1 MNQTKFKTKFVIVV
15 TCLMSTVFILAG
27 VFYISA
33 GIFSYHLERSR
44 LAQNV
49 LSSYLAVST
58 HSYRKLNATSK
69 IFDIDRVDDIQAR
82 RLNEQSLRDAID
94 KIRAGVVSEITHV
107 YDENEAVELDLVAE
121 LERTTDRIIEGSA
134 SIRQFIK
141 EGRRDEALN
150 ELVILRSDAVSGHFN
165 DLINKAL
172 EEQYREVLE
181 TETEAR
187 ELGEKIRA
195 LLPLS
200 IVLILVPSLLITIV
214 LSRRLSRSVEE
225 INNATKAFTLG
236 DLEYRTDL
244 LFEREFSDLG
254 HALNKMAEELLMR
267 RQAAA
272 HSHEK
277 LESQVSARTLELES
291 LNTRL
296 ENLDRRRRQLLADIS
311 HELRTPLTVIQGE
324 SEMALRGGPKTEE
337 VYRDALMR
345 VREQTMHTARLIDD
359 LLFVARA
366 EEGKA
371 RIEKKDVI
379 VADVLRSVCRDLQ
392 SVATS
397 KQIEI
402 KESYADQNIVVF
414 GDSGRLR
421 QVFTVLLENAIRYSH
436 TAGVVMIELS
446 LSINKNTA
454 EITFTD
460 TGIGLTEEE
469 SEQAFMR
476 FYRGNNAER
485 YATGTGLGLPVA
497 KAIVEAHNGE
507 ISITGKI
514 GEGAQATVRLPVD
527 SQTRAIT

>member
-1 MNQTKFKTKFVIVV
+1 
-15 TCLMSTVFILAG
+15 MSTVFILG
-27 VFYISA
+27 GMFYISA
-33 GIFSYHLERSR
+33 ELFSYHLERSR

-69 IFDIDRVDDIQAR
+69 IFDVDTVDDIQAR
-82 RLNEQSLRDAID
+82 RLSEKSLRDAID

-107 YDENEAVELDLVAE
+107 YDENETVELELVAE
-121 LERTTDRIIEGSA
+121 LERSVDRIIEGSA
-134 SIRQFIK
+134 SIRQFIE
-141 EGRRDEALN
+141 EGRRDKALD

-187 ELGEKIRA
+187 ELGEKIRT
-195 LLPLS
+195 LLPVS
-200 IVLILVPSLLITIV
+200 IVLILVPGLVITIV
-214 LSRRLSRSVEE
+214 LSRRLTSSVEV
-225 INNATKAFTLG
+225 INKATQAFTSG
-236 DLEYRTDL
+236 DLAHRTEL
-244 LFEREFSDLG
+244 LFEREFSELG
-254 HALNKMAEELLMR
+254 HALNQMAEELLAH
-267 RQAAA
+267 RQAAD
-272 HSHEK
+272 HSQEI
-277 LESQVSARTLELES
+277 LESQVTARTLELES
-291 LNTRL
+291 MNRRL
-296 ENLDRRRRQLLADIS
+296 ESLDRHRRQLLADIS

-324 SEMALRGGPKTEE
+324 SELALRGGSKTEE
-337 VYRDALMR
+337 VYRDALKR

-371 RIEKKDVI
+371 RIEKKSVI
-379 VADVLRSVCRDLQ
+379 VADVLRSVCRELQ
-392 SVATS
+392 SLAIG
-397 KQIEI
+397 KNIQI
-402 KESYADQNIVVF
+402 KESYADQGIAVP

-421 QVFTVLLENAIRYSH
+421 QVFTVLLDNAIRYSH
-436 TAGVVMIELS
+436 AAGVVKIELS
-446 LSINKNTA
+446 LSIDKDIA

-460 TGIGLTEEE
+460 QGIGLTGEEVQ
-469 SEQAFMR
+469 QAFLR

-485 YATGTGLGLPVA
+485 HAKGTGLGLPVA

-514 GEGAQATVRLPVD
+514 GEGAQTVVRLPVD
-527 SQTRAIT
+527 DQVGTST